1 MGNGFSHLYGHIA
14 LALTLLATC
23 LLSLSGLLRQP
34 DLFLYDQ
41 VVGRLPA
48 GASRANVLLVE
59 CPPEARTLGDDQWRP
74 LLETLDALGARRVAF
89 TFVPEG
95 ADLGDRLWADR
106 LFGIFP
112 GAAMP
117 AGVDPARLGMVAL
130 PPSHH
135 GLSLAQ
141 PVAAQGSPT
150 LAALAAATAPEQ
162 PFWVNFNQGVDRLPR
177 VTLERAQRQGLVAD
191 LARDRVVL
199 IGLVDPVFG
208 PFVHVPGQAAKERVS
223 LLQYQGLAVDTLLGP
238 GPVVPA
244 GAAARLLCILL
255 VAGFGLFAYQGL
267 PLRFA
272 TPLTLLVLA
281 VYVGLAWGTLLA
293 LRYWPPLIEGM
304 LTQVLMF
311 LLLFTRKSE
320 REAQAL
326 QDSLLSTSVK
336 LQERI
341 FPASVLNSQ
350 DYWAQVA
357 VMVNQILDLKRLI
370 FLERVPGDHRV
381 REVKAIH
388 CSLQDIREKRRD
400 YHRHPYSTAIDR
412 GGPLQLPQDYLA
424 PGGQEEQQY
433 LVPLTFTGEV
443 HGFWAFGVDPVKKKN
458 LPLFDE
464 VVKSFGEQIGELLF
478 QRRQWLARKEHEENL
493 LIRYLRLEGGDQG
506 YRSLNTAVALLEKRL
521 SRLENLFHGLDTAT
535 ILYDLFGRVVLVNQ
549 EMTRLMEKA
558 ELAPF
563 AMTALDFT
571 VAVTG
576 VEQVKARRILEKI
589 ILERDDVALPA
600 QLSGHPGRRFL
611 FKIRPLRIEEKHQE
625 GENYP
630 FSLQG
635 ILSELVDVTDLDR
648 SWEIKREVYGTF
660 HRVIDGHF
668 DTIENLV
675 RPLDTMADDPVRLAE
690 TGSSIVR
697 ETKLAREALAVV
709 HEMMLVVH
717 DDELIK
723 YLPVDIGKVLRSAV
737 AKLREAA
744 EERRVGFRFEL
755 GEIEKPL
762 LLPEEELREV
772 LVGILAFL
780 LRDAVE
786 ESEIRV
792 VAQGRNQAVALE
804 FINSGFGLPDSCV
817 QSCLRGEELLHE
829 PEFKNLRRSAR
840 LVHHWGGTIEGH
852 SVVGEGTRLTLRMQ
866 GGI

>member
-14 LALTLLATC
+14 LALALLVTC

-59 CPPEARTLGDDQWRP
+59 CPPEARTLSDGQWRP
-74 LLETLDALGARRVAF
+74 LLETLDRLGARRVAF

-95 ADLGDRLWADR
+95 ADFGEKLWADR
-106 LFGIFP
+106 LFGIVP

-117 AGVDPARLGMVAL
+117 AGVDAARLGMVAL

-135 GLSLAQ
+135 GIFLAQ
-141 PVAAQGSPT
+141 PVAAEGSPT
-150 LAALAAATAPEQ
+150 LVALAAATAPEQ

-177 VTLERAQRQGLVAD
+177 VTLERAQRQGLVGD

-199 IGLVDPVFG
+199 IGIVDPVYG

-223 LLQYQGLAVDTLLGP
+223 LLHYQGLAVDTLLGP

-244 GAAARLLCILL
+244 GAVARLLCILL
-255 VAGFGLFAYQGL
+255 VAGLGLFAYQGL

-272 TPLTLLVLA
+272 VPLTFAVLA
-281 VYVGLAWGTLLA
+281 LYVALAWGSLLL
-293 LRYWPPLIEGM
+293 LRYWPPLIEAM
-304 LTQVLMF
+304 LAQILMF

-320 REAQAL
+320 LEAQSL
-326 QDSLLSTSVK
+326 QEALLSTSVK

-357 VMVNQILDLKRLI
+357 VMVNQILDLNRLI

-388 CSLQDIREKRRD
+388 CSLEDIREKRRD

-424 PGGQEEQQY
+424 PGEQEEQQY
-433 LVPLTFTGEV
+433 LVPLTFTGEI
-443 HGFWAFGVDPVKKKN
+443 HGFWAFGVDPAKKKN

-478 QRRQWLARKEHEENL
+478 QRQQWLARKEREENL

-521 SRLENLFHGLDTAT
+521 GRLENLFHGLDTAT

-576 VEQVKARRILEKI
+576 VERVKARRILEKI

-600 QLSGHPGRRFL
+600 LLSGHPGRRFL
-611 FKIRPLRIEEKHQE
+611 FKIRPLRIEEKQQE

-635 ILSELVDVTDLDR
+635 ILSELVDVTDLDK
-648 SWEIKREVYGTF
+648 SWEIKGEVYGTF
-660 HRVIDGHF
+660 HRVIGGHL
-668 DTIENLV
+668 DRIENLV
-675 RPLDTMADDPVRLAE
+675 GSIDTMTDDPVRLAE
-690 TGSSIVR
+690 TGRSIAR
-697 ETKLAREALAVV
+697 ETGAAREALGVV
-709 HEMMLVVH
+709 HEMMLAVH

-723 YLPVDIGKVLRSAV
+723 FLPVDLAKVLEGVA

-744 EERRVGFRFEL
+744 VDRRVGFHFDL
-755 GEIEKPL
+755 GEIEEPL
-762 LLPEEELREV
+762 LLPEEELQEV
-772 LVGILAFL
+772 LGGILAFL

-792 VAQGRNQAVALE
+792 VAQGRNQAFALE
-804 FINSGFGLPDSCV
+804 FVNSGFGIPDSRL

-829 PEFKNLRRSAR
+829 PEFKSLRRSAR
-840 LVHHWGGTIEGH
+840 LVHHWGGTIEGR
-852 SVVGEGTRLTLRMQ
+852 SVIGEGTRLTLRMQ
-866 GGI
+866 GGS

>member
-14 LALTLLATC
+14 LALALLATC

-59 CPPEARTLGDDQWRP
+59 CPTEARTLSDEQWRP
-74 LLETLDALGARRVAF
+74 LLESLDRLGARRVAF

-95 ADLGDRLWADR
+95 AHLGEKLWADR
-106 LFGIFP
+106 LFGIVP

-150 LAALAAATAPEQ
+150 LVALAAATAPEQ
-162 PFWVNFNQGVDRLPR
+162 PFWINFNQGVDRLPR
-177 VTLERAQRQGLVAD
+177 VTLERAQRQGLVGD

-199 IGLVDPVFG
+199 IGIVDPGYG
-208 PFVHVPGQAAKERVS
+208 PFVHVPGQAAKERVT
-223 LLQYQGLAVDTLLGP
+223 LLHYQGLAVDTLLGP

-244 GAAARLLCILL
+244 GTVARLLCILL

-272 TPLTLLVLA
+272 TPLTLIMLA
-281 VYVGLAWGTLLA
+281 GYIGLGWGSLLA
-293 LRYWPPLIEGM
+293 FRYWPPVIEAM

-326 QDSLLSTSVK
+326 QDALLSTSVK

-357 VMVNQILDLKRLI
+357 VMVNQILDLNRLI

-424 PGGQEEQQY
+424 PGEQEEQQY

-443 HGFWAFGVDPVKKKN
+443 HGFWAFGVDPGKKKG

-478 QRRQWLARKEHEENL
+478 QRQQWLARKAREENL

-521 SRLENLFHGLDTAT
+521 GRLENLFHGLDTAT

-576 VEQVKARRILEKI
+576 VERVKARRILEKI

-600 QLSGHPGRRFL
+600 LLRGHPGRRFL
-611 FKIRPLRIEEKHQE
+611 FKIRPLRIEEKHHE

-635 ILSELVDVTDLDR
+635 ILSELVDVTDLDKT
-648 SWEIKREVYGTF
+648 WAIKRAVYGTV
-660 HRVIDGHF
+660 HAAIDGH
-668 DTIENLV
+668 
-675 RPLDTMADDPVRLAE
+675 LDAIDGHARQLDGMASDPVRLAE
-690 TGSSIVR
+690 AGRLIGR
-697 ETKLAREALAVV
+697 ETGAAREALGRV
-709 HEMMLVVH
+709 HELMLAVD
-717 DDELIK
+717 DDELAK
-723 YLPVDIGKVLRSAV
+723 HLPVDPAQVLRSAA

-755 GEIEKPL
+755 GETVKPL
-762 LLPEEELREV
+762 LVAEEELQDV

-786 ESEIRV
+786 GSEIRV
-792 VAQGRNQAVALE
+792 VAESLNQSLSLE
-804 FINSGFGLPDSCV
+804 FVNSGFGIPDPLL
-817 QSCLRGEELLHE
+817 QSCLRGDELLHE

-840 LVHHWGGTIEGH
+840 LVHHWGGMLEGR

-866 GGI
+866 GGS